1 MPEGDTIYRAAE
13 NVGRA
18 LTDQILTRVQGSHPA
33 IRTKASRLEGAVV
46 TAVRSYGKH
55 HLVDTDAGLTIR
67 THMGMPGVWHVY
79 ERHARWAKPVG
90 AARVIL
96 ATTDHAA
103 VCFAAPTVEVDKTDR
118 INGELRQWGPD
129 LTADTFDEQDA
140 ARRMAEQLPDR
151 PIGDVL
157 LDQRVMAG
165 VGNVYKSEIL
175 FMHRLNPM
183 TPSGQLEEAVKGQL
197 VKRARQLL
205 MINRERPRRITTGDT
220 RRGRELWVYDRAS
233 EPCRR
238 CRTAIESAWIG
249 DFERVTYWCPTCQPD
264 LSVGRM

>member
-18 LTDQILTRVQGSHPA
+18 LTGHTLVRAQGSHA
-33 IRTKASRLEGAVV
+33 AVRAEADRLEGSSVV
-46 TAVRSYGKH
+46 AVRSYGKH

-90 AARVIL
+90 AARVVL
-96 ATTDHAA
+96 ATSEHEA
-103 VCFAAPTVEVDKTDR
+103 VCFAAPTVEVDKTAR
-118 INGELRQWGPD
+118 INDGLGQWGPD
-129 LTADTFDEQDA
+129 LTGDDFDEQGVIGRVA
-140 ARRMAEQLPDR
+140 SQPPER

-175 FMHRLNPM
+175 FMHRIEPT
-183 TPSGQLEEAVKGQL
+183 TPTGQIDDVVRTQL

-205 MINRERPRRITTGDT
+205 MLNRQRPTRITTGDT
-220 RRGRELWVYDRAS
+220 RRG
-233 EPCRR
+233 
-238 CRTAIESAWIG
+238 
-249 DFERVTYWCPTCQPD
+249 
-264 LSVGRM
+264 